1 MKKERNMSFNDLMNT
16 VRHLDNRIAKWM
28 IRHFYILFFEIF
40 LVFVFLLFFVNMLKV
55 IDIYSIAI
63 RGNLIDRLLAIQ
75 TAQTTLILL
84 LLLLNSFWMLFMFNA
99 IIRIRFSVRDLNY
112 HLSRRKEA
120 QNPR

>member
-1 MKKERNMSFNDLMNT
+1 MSFNDLMNT